1 MKTIQQLQAERRA
14 KLREARSV
22 MRKIKQDTPEKQARA
37 HEAEFDALTTE
48 ADEIEAQIDEIN
60 SRSQEQGD
68 PRRPVGADAEVR
80 GTAYQELTEA
90 YALRSNQSV
99 ADWTRQ
105 NRSADQEE
113 LSPGRYL
120 RALILGPKNDAEQR
134 ALAGGTD
141 AAGGYTVPEVT
152 SARLID
158 LMRANSVLSQAGA
171 QTVPLTT
178 DETVFARL
186 ASDPVPAWRAENATV
201 AESDP
206 TFSRVL
212 LKPKSLAV
220 MVKAPLELLE
230 DSINMETELPN
241 ILARALAVEV
251 DRAGLVGSGSGN
263 EPTGIVNYAALT
275 ANTFAGGALDSYTPL
290 VTARTAL
297 HGANERLTGY
307 VMSPR
312 DEGTLAGL
320 VDSTGQPMRKPE
332 AIADTPMLWTSN
344 MPTDGGTGTNESQ
357 IIAGDWAQL
366 MMGMRSNIR
375 IVTLRERFMDNLQFG
390 FIAHIR
396 ADFAAARDSAF
407 TVLDAI
413 TPAA

>member
-1 MKTIQQLQAERRA
+1 MNIQQMKTQYREKAS
-14 KLREARSV
+14 EARKLY
-22 MRKIKQDTPEKQARA
+22 RKITDDTPEAEARK
-37 HEAEFDALTTE
+37 
-48 ADEIEAQIDEIN
+48 IEAQFNALMLDVDDLRDQIADAEDREAN
-60 SRSQEQGD
+60 NRPD

-80 GTAYQELTEA
+80 GTAHHELSEA

-105 NRSADQEE
+105 NRAPEQEE

-141 AAGGYTVPEVT
+141 AAGGFTVPEVT

-158 LMRANSVLSQAGA
+158 LMRANSVLSAAGA

-186 ASDPVPAWRAENATV
+186 ASDPVPAWRAENAAVT
-201 AESDP
+201 ESDP

-251 DRAGLVGSGSGN
+251 DRAGLAGSGSGN
-263 EPTGIVNYAALT
+263 EPLGITGYSGLT
-275 ANTFAGGALDSYTPL
+275 ANGFGGGVLSSYGPL
-290 VTARTAL
+290 IQARTAL
-297 HGANERLTGY
+297 HSANESLTGF

-320 VDSTGQPMRKPE
+320 VDGDGQPMRKPE
-332 AIADTPMLWTSN
+332 AIAQTPMLWTSN
-344 MPTDGGTGTNESQ
+344 MPTDGGTGSNESQ

-366 MMGMRSNIR
+366 MMGMRSQIR
-375 IVTLRERFMDNLQFG
+375 IVTLRERFMDNMQFG
-390 FIAHIR
+390 FIAHVR
-396 ADFAAARDSAF
+396 TDFAAARDSAF
-407 TVLDAI
+407 TVLDGI
-413 TPAA
+413 T